1 MDGSSEHPIEQEKDV
16 IAVKTPLFKLGR
28 VVATP
33 GAVEALER
41 AMQTPWSLI
50 SRHVAGDWGD
60 LSETDR
66 ELNNE
71 ALKDGSRILSA
82 YILNDEAKTKI
93 WCITE
98 AEDDHGNRAATT
110 LLLPDEY

>member
-1 MDGSSEHPIEQEKDV
+1 M
-16 IAVKTPLFKLGR
+16 IAVNKPLFKLGQ

-33 GAVEALER
+33 GAIEALEHVK
-41 AMQTPWSLI
+41 QTPWSLL
-50 SRHVAGDWGD
+50 SRPLAGDWGD
-60 LSETDR
+60 LSEDDR
-66 ELNNE
+66 QLNNE

-82 YILNDEAKTKI
+82 YVLNDGITTI
-93 WCITE
+93 WIITE